1 MSDLMLRLYDGYA
14 HTSLQLRDTVR
25 ELQAMLRRH
34 DRAVVVDGLFGRGTE
49 QQVRSFQRARGL
61 RGDGVVGPETWHAL
75 LDPDAPPSDHL
86 ATTYPLD
93 HPVLLDDLE
102 AAARYGAT
110 VVAAAGDFGLP
121 PAVIVA
127 LGSRE
132 SRWGLALSP
141 KGPTGTADPT
151 PRPFL
156 GPHRTTPLPPDRQG
170 FGRGLMQVDYDRHE
184 FARSGPW
191 HEPDANVRHA
201 CAVLVEFR
209 PALRRQTVPSCARPL
224 PPTAAVSTT
233 CCARSVPVSISIS
246 TPLAASIRARSST
259 AQASSRP
266 TAGIEARRFLAGH
279 RRVGASG
286 RPIPAA
292 ARTS

>member
-34 DRAVVVDGLFGRGTE
+34 DGAVVVHGLFGRGTE

-121 PAVIVA
+121 PAVI
-127 LGSRE
+127 
-132 SRWGLALSP
+132 
-141 KGPTGTADPT
+141 
-151 PRPFL
+151 
-156 GPHRTTPLPPDRQG
+156 
-170 FGRGLMQVDYDRHE
+170 
-184 FARSGPW
+184 ARSAR
-191 HEPDANVRHA
+191 ANRA
-201 CAVLVEFR
+201 GAWRSAPRGR
-209 PALRRQTVPSCARPL
+209 PAP
-224 PPTAAVSTT
+224 
-233 CCARSVPVSISIS
+233 
-246 TPLAASIRARSST
+246 
-259 AQASSRP
+259 
-266 TAGIEARRFLAGH
+266 
-279 RRVGASG
+279 
-286 RPIPAA
+286 
-292 ARTS
+292 RT